1 MEMVNLETVQDY
13 LAAGLAVIPVSQEED
28 ALPFEPGKAQH
39 LPTEDEIMT
48 SFSNE
53 RNAVGLI
60 CGETSGNLEVIS
72 FDSSFEDWKKAVPP
86 ELFAKLVI
94 EETPSR
100 RYHVAYRCQEPVS
113 ESCSLAEEMRD
124 NEPVPLVKLHGKN
137 DYVVCVPTDGYKLIQ
152 GNYTDLPRLDGT
164 ERERLLRAAWHPQP
178 IELSP
183 TEKKAREFKEQILTA
198 ENLIQN
204 YPQMKEPLIYGLLRR
219 EELMNIIAA
228 PKTGKSWLVLQLAIA
243 LATGKEWLGRECTK
257 SKVLLIDNEL
267 HMETLSSRLREVSRA
282 MGVPAESL
290 RGLDILPL
298 RGRIKSLKS
307 IGDMLIELV
316 KEGEISYDVMILD
329 ALYKALPEDVD
340 ENSNGQITGIYNQ
353 LEAIASSV
361 KSAFVMVHHTSK
373 GNQANKSVTDIGS
386 GAGAQSRAPDTHL
399 TLRPHS
405 EPGVISV
412 FCCVRSFRPVEPF
425 CIKRDGDYLWVETS
439 DYDPN
444 DLEGKD
450 SSSEHAQKMKQ
461 TVEDVS
467 ESIAEHIENMKLPMA
482 KTRLV
487 ETIRDGTG
495 SSKSKVISAL
505 DLLCEEGVLEIRR
518 GSSDTKQQASK
529 LYYHGPASRFYQPP
543 ESESE
548 PTVQAS
554 VAPMDTQ
561 EDRPDAGK
569 MVPTSTKQLPL
580 ALLAE
585 KEKPSKK
592 LSTRNTKSRKMPS
605 RQTPLRK
612 VPAKTTS
619 TKPTS

>member
-1 MEMVNLETVQDY
+1 MVKLETVQDY

-28 ALPFEPGKAQH
+28 ALPLEQEKAQH

-48 SFSNE
+48 SFSE
-53 RNAVGLI
+53 EQNAVGLV
-60 CGETSGNLEVIS
+60 CGETSGNLEIIS
-72 FDSSFEDWKKAVPP
+72 FYKNFEKWKNTISP
-86 ELFAKLVI
+86 ELFAKLVV
-94 EETPSR
+94 EQTPSGG
-100 RYHVAYRCQEPVS
+100 YHVAYRCKESAS
-113 ESCSLAEEMRD
+113 ESCFLAEEMHD
-124 NEPVPLVKLHGKN
+124 DEPVPLIKLHGKG
-137 DYVVCVPTDGYKLIQ
+137 DCVVCSPTNGYKLIQ
-152 GNYTDLPRLDGT
+152 GDYTALPCLDGT
-164 ERERLLRAAWHPQP
+164 ERERLLCAAWIPQP

-183 TEKKAREFKEQILTA
+183 IEKNAKKFKEQILSA

-267 HMETLSSRLREVSRA
+267 HMETLSGRLREVSRA
-282 MGVPAESL
+282 MGVPADSL
-290 RGLDILPL
+290 RGLDVLPL

-307 IGDMLIELV
+307 IGEMLIELV

-373 GNQANKSVTDIGS
+373 GNQANKAVTDIGS

-405 EPGVISV
+405 EPGIISV

-425 CIKRDGDYLWVETS
+425 CIMRDGDFLWVEAS

-444 DLEGKD
+444 ALEGKD
-450 SSSEHAQKMKQ
+450 ASSEHAQKMKQ
-461 TVEDVS
+461 TVDDVS
-467 ESIAEHIENMKLPMA
+467 ESIAEHIENMKLPMS

-495 SSKSKVISAL
+495 SSKSKIISAL
-505 DLLCEEGVLEIRR
+505 DLLCEEGILEIRR

-529 LYYHGPASRFYQPP
+529 LYFHGPESRFYQPP
-543 ESESE
+543 ETDIE
-548 PTVQAS
+548 PAEQAS
-554 VAPMDTQ
+554 DVPMDTQ
-561 EDRPDAGK
+561 EDTHDAEK
-569 MVPTSTKQLPL
+569 MVPTPAKQSPPVPL
-580 ALLAE
+580 AE
-585 KEKPSKK
+585 NKEKPSKK
-592 LSTRNTKSRKMPS
+592 RSARKSKSRKTPS
-605 RQTPLRK
+605 RKTSLRK
-612 VPAKTTS
+612 ITAKTS
-619 TKPTS
+619 SNKPTS